1 MTAARA
7 TAVAAL
13 LAVLTASSDVEPE
26 EHLIAGGR
34 VTRVVAVCFGGTSP
48 DLASARRRFDA
59 ARPPMKKSH
68 GYTRAQLEVELARQG
83 GVLIDFTGRRFHS
96 VYMSGALWPRTDE
109 AVTGY
114 AILNLNS
121 NVFAESVNLRGKPPA
136 VFYPWGERDG
146 DLAPVCR

>member
-1 MTAARA
+1 VTAARG

-13 LAVLTASSDVEPE
+13 LAVLTTSSDVEPE
-26 EHLIAGGR
+26 EHLVAGGR

-48 DLASARRRFDA
+48 DVDAARRHFDA

-96 VYMSGALWPRTDE
+96 AYMSGRLWPRADE

-114 AILNLNS
+114 AILNLSS
-121 NVFAESVNLRGKPPA
+121 NVFVESVNLHGKPSA
-136 VFYPWGERDG
+136 VFYPWGERDE

>member
-1 MTAARA
+1 MSAVRGTAI
-7 TAVAAL
+7 AAL
-13 LAVLTASSDVEPE
+13 LAVLTGNGAVEPE
-26 EHLIAGGR
+26 EHLIAQGR

-48 DLASARRRFDA
+48 DLVAARRQFDA

-68 GYTRAQLEVELARQG
+68 GYDRAHLEAELAREG
-83 GVLIDFTGRRFHS
+83 GVLIDFTGRRFQS
-96 VYMSGALWPRTDE
+96 VYMSGALWPRADE

-121 NVFAESVNLRGKPPA
+121 NVFVESINLRRKPPA
-136 VFYPWGERDG
+136 IFYPWGQDG

>member
-1 MTAARA
+1 V
-7 TAVAAL
+7 TAVRGTAIAAL
-13 LAVLTASSDVEPE
+13 LAVLTTSSDVEPE
-26 EHLIAGGR
+26 EHLVAEGR

-48 DLASARRRFDA
+48 DLPTARRRFDA

-68 GYTRAQLEVELARQG
+68 GYDRAHLEAELARQG

-96 VYMSGALWPRTDE
+96 AYMSGGLWPRADE

-114 AILNLNS
+114 AILDLNS
-121 NVFAESVNLRGKPPA
+121 NVFVESVNLRGKPSA
-136 VFYPWGERDG
+136 LFYPWGQDG

>member
-1 MTAARA
+1 MTAARG

-13 LAVLTASSDVEPE
+13 LAVLTARSDVEPE
-26 EHLIAGGR
+26 EHLIAEGR
-34 VTRVVAVCFGGTSP
+34 VTRVVAICFGGTSP
-48 DLASARRRFDA
+48 DVAAARRHFDA

-68 GYTRAQLEVELARQG
+68 GYTRAHLEAELARQG

-96 VYMSGALWPRTDE
+96 TYMSGALWPRADE

-114 AILNLNS
+114 AILNLDS
-121 NVFAESVNLRGKPPA
+121 NVFVESVNLRGKPPA
-136 VFYPWGERDG
+136 VFYPWGQDG